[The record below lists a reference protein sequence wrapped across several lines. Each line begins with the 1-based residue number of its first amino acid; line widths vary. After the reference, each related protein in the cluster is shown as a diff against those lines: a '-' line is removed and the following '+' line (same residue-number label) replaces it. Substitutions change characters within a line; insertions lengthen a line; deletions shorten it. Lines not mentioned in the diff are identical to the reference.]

1 MATNADDSASSH
13 CGNDRTKWTDDET
26 RAVIRLWQDH
36 LPDLRRAK
44 RNHHVYARIAERLV
58 ALGIEKTVK
67 EVKKKIENLGNLFRF
82 HNRTGTTTGKGA
94 IKWRFFREINV
105 FLGKLD
111 KNNRE
116 LVQESRCGP
125 SAAPAAAAASPVQ
138 ILDEQRQLRCSL
150 EQRRDRELELREQ
163 HLQFMQRQEER
174 EEKLLDLL
182 GKLCD
187 K

>member
-44 RNHHVYARIAERLV
+44 RNHHVYARISERLV

-138 ILDEQRQLRCSL
+138 CLIGFRMNYLNTHCSL
-150 EQRRDRELELREQ
+150 ATCSSDLTTHPSR
-163 HLQFMQRQEER
+163 LQIGGAMKARCR
-174 EEKLLDLL
+174 GL
-182 GKLCD
+182 
-187 K
+187 